1 MRFLVSLKE
10 QIAPKLALALLA
22 AGGMLFEASPVF
34 AQDTQ
39 KVIQTVPNADYFGF
53 DYRTVKDVPLEQCSS
68 ECLADNQCKAF
79 TYNQSV
85 GWCFLKNGY
94 GTLQSAEGA
103 VAGRLVVKTVRA
115 PDSFND
121 IAELTFISK
130 GVVRNAEAL
139 RSALAAQAAKSGA
152 DDIAARYNA
161 AAVRNDFPNMRN
173 IASDW
178 VIADGLNFEAWRALN
193 DTYWRSR
200 SNKWKQK
207 RDYRSKAISGA
218 LEMYRLAEG
227 NQQISDALNALAR
240 ALVLSDRYRPALEAY
255 KKSLA
260 TLENPKVRA
269 TYEALNADHGF
280 RMLDYSVDSDAVNP
294 RVCLQFSERLD
305 ADNVE
310 YTDYL
315 RLNGA
320 EPSDVRASN
329 KEICVGGLTHGDRYR
344 LDMRAGLPAEIGE
357 RIDNLVTLDVY
368 VRDRSPNVR
377 FTGSSYVLSRSHAK
391 GIPVVTVN
399 VGSVDVS
406 VYRVTDAAISQLLRA
421 DTFNK
426 PLSSGALERLTQNLA
441 TPVWSGVLDIDGT
454 LNKDTTTLVPVFR
467 VMGDLQPGAYALLA
481 EGPETNESFWQPKA
495 TQWFVVSDLGL
506 SSLSADDGLHVYA
519 RSLETTAPL
528 ADVPLKLLA
537 RNNDILG
544 RATTDAN
551 GYASFAPGLLRGE
564 RALRAAAVIAETDAP
579 DYAVLDLEAAGFDLS
594 DRGVDGRTSPG
605 AVDAFLYTERGV
617 YRPGATVY
625 STAIL
630 RDSAAEA
637 LEGLPLTFVMMRPD
651 GVEFTRKVSLSDK
664 TGGHAQNFVLPSNA
678 LRGSW
683 EVQIFTDPKSFA
695 VATKRFLV
703 EDFLPERIDFDVTIQ
718 DEIIEAGSV
727 ASVALD
733 ARYLFGAP
741 AAGLAVEGSIS
752 ISPKQP
758 DSGPYKGFAFGLSDE
773 EFTPVSDS
781 FSPSMRTD
789 AAGKGSFELSIPG
802 VPATTL
808 PLSAKISVTMADG
821 GGRPVERI
829 LNVPLAATGPSLG
842 IRPLFDYSAPEGET
856 AEFQLVSLDGDGK
869 QIAVT
874 DVSYELLRI
883 ERSYQWYRKSNG
895 RWGWEPIT
903 RTDRISAGKIDLL
916 EDEFARLDVS
926 VDWGSYRLEMIA
938 GDTVASYD
946 FYAGW
951 YVEKSAFDT
960 PDALQVGLDKDAYV
974 AGDTAQVRI
983 NSDRAGKLQLL
994 VANENLLAAYNFDVA
1009 AGEHSL
1015 DLPVEEK
1022 WGAGAYVLATL
1033 HHPMDVENGQ
1043 LPTRSIGV
1051 DWLAMNP
1058 APRTLSVAMETPSQ
1072 ILPKTTMTVPIKV
1085 SGLVGSEAHIVVSA
1099 VDQGIL
1105 NLTRYTPPMPEK
1117 WYFGQRRLGAVLR
1130 DLYGQLIDGLSG
1142 TEGRLRVGGDA
1153 ATAGLSMDGNP
1164 PAEKPVSLYSG
1175 VVTLD
1180 ENGEATIS
1188 FKVPQFNGTLK
1199 LMAVAWSELKL
1210 GSASADVIVRDPV
1223 VMTATMPRFLA
1234 PGDKSRLLIQFD
1246 NTDGPAGDYALEVVS
1261 TEHVTLG
1268 KNARDVIALDV
1279 KGSKNQLV
1287 QLEGVVVG
1295 DASLDIVLVGPEGR
1309 AISKSLVLPVRANTQ
1324 PVSNSERIVLSPD
1337 GTDSATHK
1345 ISDFALQQYVPGTAS
1360 LSVALGVGAGM
1371 NPAALY
1377 NKLDR
1382 YAYRCSEQ
1390 TTSRAMPL
1398 LSKATISLEDRKTID
1413 AAITRLVTHQ
1423 NSAGSFG
1430 LWGSSFDRDLWL
1442 DAYISD
1448 FLTRAKEAD
1457 FDVPAVAFEQA
1468 INNIKNTMSFNT
1480 NIDSDGN
1487 AMAYALYVLARNGEA
1502 TLGDLRYFVD
1512 AKFASFSSPMA
1523 KAQLGA
1529 SLALYGEKTR
1539 ARKAFESAKSA
1550 YLDRRG
1556 FKVFR
1561 AGPRDYGSN
1570 VRDGAAIMSL
1580 VAESGIEQ
1588 IEMTE
1593 FAEAVIED
1601 RRKDRYLSTQEMAW
1615 LLMASGSISK
1625 ANSSLKADVSQ
1636 AGIQLEQDPN
1646 GDGSGVISF
1655 GFDDNELANGPV
1667 VVRNQMSRSL
1677 PLLVETSGVPRT
1689 SPIARDNGFNVTRE
1703 FFNREGAPVD
1713 LASVSQNDRLVVL
1726 VTVRQTVNRS
1736 DKLLLVDPLPA
1747 GFEIDNPSLLH
1758 GARAGLLWLPKS
1770 GSADYSAFLDDRF
1783 VVGFNGKTFEELPVT
1798 DGSNV
1803 WTFAYQVRAVSP
1815 GSFNLPPT
1823 HVEDMYSP
1831 EIFGATAAQ
1840 TVSVFGPLE

>member
-1 MRFLVSLKE
+1 MRFLVSLMD
-10 QIAPKLALALLA
+10 QFFPKLVLALVTAGIASFDAPPLA
-22 AGGMLFEASPVF
+22 AQE
-34 AQDTQ
+34 TQ

-53 DYRTVKDVPLEQCSS
+53 DYRTVKDVALDQCSA
-68 ECLADNQCKAF
+68 ECLADSQCKAF
-79 TYNQSV
+79 TYNQSA
-85 GWCFLKNGY
+85 GWCFLKDGF
-94 GTLQSAEGA
+94 GTLQSADGA
-103 VAGRLVVKTVRA
+103 VAGRVVVKTARA
-115 PDSFND
+115 ADSFND
-121 IAELTFISK
+121 ISDLTFVDK
-130 GVVRNAEAL
+130 GVVRDVDAL
-139 RSALAAQAAKSGA
+139 RAAFAAQTAKSGA
-152 DDIAARYNA
+152 NELAARYSA
-161 AAVRNDFPNMRN
+161 ASAENDFPNMRSM
-173 IASDW
+173 ASAW
-178 VIADGLNFEAWRALN
+178 VTADGLSFDAWRAFAN
-193 DTYWRSR
+193 TYWRSR
-200 SNKWKQK
+200 SNKWQEK
-207 RDYRSKAISGA
+207 RDYQSKAISGA

-227 NQQISDALNALAR
+227 NRQISEALNALAR
-240 ALVLSDRYRPALEAY
+240 ALALSDRYRPALEAY

-260 TLENPKVRA
+260 TFESPRVRA
-269 TYEALNADHGF
+269 DYEALDADHGF

-305 ADNVE
+305 TDNVE

-329 KEICVGGLTHGDRYR
+329 KEVCVGGLVHGERYR

-357 RIDNLVTLDVY
+357 KIDNLVTLDVY

-377 FTGSSYVLSRSHAK
+377 FTGSSYVLSRSHAR

-399 VGSVDVS
+399 VDSVDVS
-406 VYRVTDAAISQLLRA
+406 VFRVTDAAISELLRSNS
-421 DTFNK
+421 FNK
-426 PLSSGALERLTQNLA
+426 PLTSGALERLTENLA
-441 TPVWSGVLDIDGT
+441 TPIWSGALEVDGA
-454 LNKDTTTLVPVFR
+454 LNKDTTTLMPVFR
-467 VMGDLQPGAYALLA
+467 VIGDLQPGAYALLA
-481 EGPETNESFWQPKA
+481 EGPQTNDSFWQPKA

-528 ADVPLKLLA
+528 ADVPLKLVA

-544 RATTDAN
+544 RAMTDAN

-564 RALRAAAVIAETDAP
+564 RALRAAAVIAETSAP
-579 DYAVLDLEAAGFDLS
+579 DYAILDLEAAGFDLS

-637 LEGLPLTFVMMRPD
+637 LEGLPLTFIMMRPD
-651 GVEFTRKVSLSDK
+651 GVEFARKVSVSDE
-664 TGGHAQNFVLPSNA
+664 TGGHAQNFVLPGNA

-683 EVQIFTDPKSFA
+683 EVQIFTDPNSLA

-703 EDFLPERIDFDVTIQ
+703 EDFLPERIDFDFSVQ
-718 DEIIEAGSV
+718 DEVIEAGSTV
-727 ASVALD
+727 TVGLN

-741 AAGLAVEGSIS
+741 ATGLAVEGSIF
-752 ISPKQP
+752 ISPEQP
-758 DSGPYKGFAFGLSDE
+758 SDGPYKGFVFGLSDE
-773 EFTPVSDS
+773 KFTPVSDN
-781 FSPSMRTD
+781 FSPSFRTD

-802 VPATTL
+802 IPATTL
-808 PLSAKISVTMADG
+808 PLSAQISVTMADG
-821 GGRPVERI
+821 GGRPVERT
-829 LNVPLAATGPSLG
+829 LDVPLASTGPSLG
-842 IRPLFDYSAPEGET
+842 IRPLFDFSAPEGET
-856 AEFQLVSLDGDGK
+856 AEFQLVSLDADGK
-869 QIAVT
+869 QVAAKNA
-874 DVSYELLRI
+874 SYELLRI

-916 EDEFARLDVS
+916 EDQLARLDVP
-926 VDWGSYRLEMIA
+926 VEWGAYRLEVIA
-938 GDTVASYD
+938 GEAVASYD

-974 AGDTAQVRI
+974 AGETAQVRI
-983 NSDRAGKLQLL
+983 NADRAGKLQLL
-994 VANENLLAAYNFDVA
+994 VANENLLAVHNFDVA
-1009 AGEHSL
+1009 VGEHSL
-1015 DLPVEEK
+1015 DLPVEDD

-1058 APRTLSVAMETPSQ
+1058 ASRTLSVAMELPSQ

-1085 SGLVGSEAHIVVSA
+1085 VGLAGGEAHIVVSA

-1164 PAEKPVSLYSG
+1164 PAEAPVSLYSG
-1175 VVTLD
+1175 IVSLD
-1180 ENGEATIS
+1180 ENGEASIS
-1188 FKVPQFNGTLK
+1188 FDVPQFNGTLK
-1199 LMAVAWSELKL
+1199 LMAVAWSESKL
-1210 GSASADVIVRDPV
+1210 GGASADVIVRDPV

-1234 PGDKSRLLIQFD
+1234 PGDTSRLLIQFD
-1246 NTDGPAGDYALEVVS
+1246 NTDGDAGDYALEVVS

-1268 KNARDVIALDV
+1268 EKARGTISLEK

-1287 QLEGVVVG
+1287 RLEGVVVG
-1295 DASLDIVLVGPEGR
+1295 DASLDIVLVSPNGR
-1309 AISKSLVLPVRANTQ
+1309 AMSKSLTLPVRANTQ

-1337 GTDSATHK
+1337 GTDSASHK
-1345 ISDFALQQYVPGTAS
+1345 ISDFVLKQYVPGTAS
-1360 LSVALGVGAGM
+1360 LSVALGAGAGL

-1377 NKLDR
+1377 SRLDR

-1398 LSKATISLEDRKTID
+1398 LSKGTMSAGDRKTIE
-1413 AAITRLVTHQ
+1413 ASITRLVTHQ

-1430 LWGSSFDRDLWL
+1430 LWGASFDRDLWL
-1442 DAYISD
+1442 DAYVSD
-1448 FLTRAKEAD
+1448 FLTRAKEAG
-1457 FDVPAVAFEQA
+1457 FDVPEVAFEQA
-1468 INNIKNTMSFNT
+1468 INNIKNTMSFST

-1512 AKFASFSSPMA
+1512 AKFASFSSPIA

-1529 SLALYGEKTR
+1529 SLALYGEKVR
-1539 ARKAFESAKSA
+1539 AKKAFESAKEV
-1550 YLDRRG
+1550 YFDRRG

-1561 AGPRDYGSN
+1561 VGPRDYGTN

-1580 VAESGIEQ
+1580 VAESGVEQ
-1588 IEMTE
+1588 IEMSE
-1593 FAEAVIED
+1593 LAEAVIED
-1601 RRKDRYLSTQEMAW
+1601 RRNDNYLSTQEMAW
-1615 LLMASGSISK
+1615 LTMASGSLSK
-1625 ANSSLKADVSQ
+1625 ANGSLKADVSQ
-1636 AGIQLEQDPN
+1636 AGIQLEQDPD

-1655 GFDDNELANGPV
+1655 GFNGDELANGPV

-1677 PLLVETSGVPRT
+1677 PLLIETSGVPRT
-1689 SPIARDNGFNVTRE
+1689 TPLARNNGFAVTRE
-1703 FFNREGAPVD
+1703 FLTRDGTPVE
-1713 LASVSQNDRLVVL
+1713 LANVSQNDRLVVL
-1726 VTVRQTVNRS
+1726 LTIRQLVNRT

-1747 GFEIDNPSLLH
+1747 GFEIDNPSLLQ
-1758 GARAGLLWLPKS
+1758 GARGGLTWLPKS

-1783 VVGFNGKTFEELPVT
+1783 VVGFNGKSFEEMPVT

-1803 WTFAYQVRAVSP
+1803 WSFAYQVRAVSP
-1815 GSFNLPPT
+1815 GLFGLPPT

-1831 EIFGATAAQ
+1831 EIFGTTAAQ

>member
-1 MRFLVSLKE
+1 MRFLVSLME
-10 QIAPKLALALLA
+10 QFAPKLALALIAVGALSFA
-22 AGGMLFEASPVF
+22 APSVH

-39 KVIQTVPNADYFGF
+39 KIIQTIPNADYFGF
-53 DYRTVKDVPLEQCSS
+53 DYRTVKDVPLDACSA
-68 ECLADNQCKAF
+68 ECLADSQCKAF
-79 TYNQSV
+79 TYNQSA

-94 GTLQSAEGA
+94 GTLQSTEGA
-103 VAGRLVVKTVRA
+103 IAGRIVVKTVRA

-121 IAELTFISK
+121 VSKLIFLSK

-139 RSALAAQAAKSGA
+139 RTAFAAETAKSGT
-152 DDIAARYNA
+152 DDISARYNA
-161 AAVRNDFPNMRN
+161 AAAGNDFPTMRN
-173 IASDW
+173 MASAW
-178 VIADGLNFEAWRALN
+178 VIADGLNFTAWRAFT

-200 SNKWKQK
+200 SNDWKEK

-227 NQQISDALNALAR
+227 REQISDALNFLAR

-255 KKSLA
+255 KQSLS
-260 TLENPKVRA
+260 TLENPRVRA
-269 TYEALNADHGF
+269 AYEALDADHGF
-280 RMLDYSVDSDAVNP
+280 RMLDYSVDSDAANP

-305 ADNVE
+305 VDNVE

-329 KEICVGGLTHGDRYR
+329 KEICVGGLTHGERYR

-368 VRDRSPNVR
+368 VRDRSPDVR
-377 FTGSSYVLSRSHAK
+377 FTGSAYVLSRSHAK

-399 VGSVDVS
+399 VDAIDVS
-406 VYRVTDAAISQLLRA
+406 VYRVSDAAVSELLR
-421 DTFNK
+421 DNKFNK
-426 PLSSGALERLTQNLA
+426 PLNGGALQRLTDDLA
-441 TPVWSGVLDIDGT
+441 TPVWSGALEIDGS
-454 LNKDTTTLVPVFR
+454 LNKDTTTLMPVFR
-467 VMGDLQPGAYALLA
+467 VIGDLQPGAYVLLA
-481 EGPETNESFWQPKA
+481 EGPETDESYWQPKA
-495 TQWFVVSDLGL
+495 SQWFVVSDLGL
-506 SSLSADDGLHVYA
+506 SSLSAEDGLHVYA
-519 RSLETTAPL
+519 RSLETTMPL
-528 ADVPLKLLA
+528 ADVPLKLVA

-544 RATTDAN
+544 QATTDAD
-551 GYASFAPGLLRGE
+551 GYASFAPGLLRGQG
-564 RALRAAAVIAETDAP
+564 ALRAVAVIAETDAP
-579 DYAVLDLEAAGFDLS
+579 DYALLDLEASGFDLS

-605 AVDAFLYTERGV
+605 AIDAFLYTERGV
-617 YRPGATVY
+617 YRPGALVH

-630 RDSAAEA
+630 RDPAADA
-637 LEGLPLTFVMMRPD
+637 LTGLPLTFVMKRPD
-651 GVEFTRKVSLSDK
+651 GVEYTRKISTADK
-664 TGGHAQNFVLPSNA
+664 TGGHSQSFALPGNA
-678 LRGSW
+678 LRGTW
-683 EVQIFTDPKSFA
+683 DMQVFTDPKSEP

-703 EDFLPERIDFDVTIQ
+703 EDFLPERIDFDVSIQ
-718 DEIIEAGSV
+718 DDAIEADSV
-727 ASVALD
+727 ASVAID

-741 AAGLAVEGSIS
+741 AVGLAVEGSIV
-752 ISPKQP
+752 ITAQQP
-758 DSGPYKGFAFGLSDE
+758 SDGPYKGFVFGLSDE
-773 EFTPVSDS
+773 EFTPVSNS

-808 PLSAKISVTMADG
+808 PLAAQISVTMADG
-821 GGRPVERI
+821 GGRPVERNV
-829 LNVPLAATGPSLG
+829 NVPLAATGPSLG
-842 IRPLFDYSAPEGET
+842 VKPLFDYSAPQGGS
-856 AEFQLVSLDGDGK
+856 ADFQLVALDSEGK
-869 QIAVT
+869 QVAAK
-874 DVSYELLRI
+874 DASYELLRI

-903 RTDRISAGKIDLL
+903 RTDRISAGKLDLI
-916 EDEFARLDVS
+916 EDQFARLS
-926 VDWGSYRLEMIA
+926 LAVDWGSYRLEVIS
-938 GDTVASYD
+938 GDAVASYD

-960 PDALQVGLDKDAYV
+960 PDALQVGLDKDQYV
-974 AGDTAQVRI
+974 SGDTAQVRI
-983 NSDRAGKLQLL
+983 KSDRPGKLQLL
-994 VANENLLAAYNFDVA
+994 VANENLLAAYNFELA

-1015 DLPVEEK
+1015 DLPVEDD

-1058 APRTLSVAMETPSQ
+1058 ASRTLSIAMETPSQ

-1085 SGLVGSEAHIVVSA
+1085 SDLAEGDAHIVVSA
-1099 VDQGIL
+1099 IDQGIL

-1142 TEGRLRVGGDA
+1142 AEGRLRVGGDA
-1153 ATAGLSMDGNP
+1153 ATSGLAMDGNP

-1175 VVTLD
+1175 IVSLD

-1188 FKVPQFNGTLK
+1188 FDVPQFNGTLK

-1223 VMTATMPRFLA
+1223 VLTATMPRFLA

-1268 KNARDVIALDV
+1268 AKARGTIALDA
-1279 KGSKNQLV
+1279 KGSNKQLV

-1295 DASLDIVLVGPEGR
+1295 DATLDIVLVGPQGR
-1309 AISKSLVLPVRANTQ
+1309 AISKSLTLPVRANTQ
-1324 PVSNSERIVLSPD
+1324 PVSRSERIVLSPD

-1360 LSVALGVGAGM
+1360 LSVALGAGAGL

-1377 NKLDR
+1377 SRLDR

-1398 LSKATISLEDRKTID
+1398 LSKATTSPQDRKTIE

-1430 LWGSSFDRDLWL
+1430 LWGASSDRDLWL
-1442 DAYISD
+1442 DAYVSD
-1448 FLTRAKEAD
+1448 FLTRAKEAG
-1457 FDVPAVAFEQA
+1457 FHVPDVAFEQA
-1468 INNIKNTMSFNT
+1468 INNIKNTMSFST

-1512 AKFASFSSPMA
+1512 AKFASFSSPIA

-1529 SLALYGEKTR
+1529 SLALYGEKVR
-1539 ARKAFESAKSA
+1539 AKKAFESAKGT

-1556 FKVFR
+1556 FKTVRF
-1561 AGPRDYGSN
+1561 GPRDYGSN
-1570 VRDGAAIMSL
+1570 IRDGAAIMSL

-1601 RRKDRYLSTQEMAW
+1601 RRKDDYLSTQEMAW

-1625 ANSSLKADVSQ
+1625 ANGSLKADVSQ

-1667 VVRNQMSRSL
+1667 VVRNQMTRSL

-1689 SPIARDNGFNVTRE
+1689 SPVARNNGFEVTRE
-1703 FFNREGAPVD
+1703 FFSRDGTPVD

-1726 VTVRQTVNRS
+1726 VTVRQLVSRT

-1747 GFEIDNPSLLH
+1747 GFEIDNPSLLSS
-1758 GARAGLLWLPKS
+1758 ARGGITWLPRS
-1770 GSADYSAFLDDRF
+1770 GSAEYSAFLDDRF
-1783 VVGFNGKTFEELPVT
+1783 VVGFDGKFFEEMPVT

-1803 WTFAYQVRAVSP
+1803 WSFAYQVRAVSP

-1823 HVEDMYSP
+1823 HVEDMYDP
-1831 EIFGATAAQ
+1831 EIFGTTAAQ
-1840 TVSVFGPLE
+1840 TLSVFGPLE